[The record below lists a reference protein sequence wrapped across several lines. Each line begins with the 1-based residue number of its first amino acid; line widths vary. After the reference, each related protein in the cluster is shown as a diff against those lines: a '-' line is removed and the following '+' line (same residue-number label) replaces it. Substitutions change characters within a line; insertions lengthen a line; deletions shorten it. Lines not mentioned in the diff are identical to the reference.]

1 MKNLVLTRYQTKER
15 DGKSDERWSVSMF
28 YPLWFKTLDT
38 RLASLTTEQV
48 EKMGITTDA
57 KKMELQGNP
66 VEQAIAMQLN
76 TFFTAKISSEKM
88 AGKSEKEILDYCE
101 KNFLKVIAEAKS
113 QAEKINVAVA
123 KAGEWFTEQ
132 ALLMSAKTNAAVDA
146 ALAGDAEKAK
156 ALQAEAKAIET
167 EIIERKK
174 ADALKG

>member
-1 MKNLVLTRYQTKER
+1 MKSLVLTRYQTKER
-15 DGKSDERWSVSMF
+15 DGKSSERWGVSMF
-28 YPLWFKTLDT
+28 FPAWESVLDT

-57 KKMELQGNP
+57 KEMELKGNP

-113 QAEKINVAVA
+113 QAEKINAAVNNEQ
-123 KAGEWFTEQ
+123 EWFT
-132 ALLMSAKTNAAVDA
+132 AKAKEMADLFVKGENEK
-146 ALAGDAEKAK
+146 ALAV
-156 ALQAEAKAIET
+156 QAEMEA
-167 EIIERKK
+167 RKK
-174 ADALKG
+174 PTV

>member
-1 MKNLVLTRYQTKER
+1 
-15 DGKSDERWSVSMF
+15 MF

-57 KKMELQGNP
+57 KEMELKGNP

-113 QAEKINVAVA
+113 QAEKISAAV
-123 KAGEWFTEQ
+123 KGEQDWFTEKSVEM
-132 ALLMSAKTNAAVDA
+132 AAKSKEAMKA

-156 ALQAEAKAIET
+156 ALQAEADAIEA

-174 ADALKG
+174 PTV